1 FRFSWE
7 AISGSRNG
15 YISFRQNL
23 SAIEAFPAD
32 LINILIISLSVLMF
46 YDFLKRRQ
54 FMKSLF
60 GALTVLVTFGYFI
73 SMKGIPPIIPAIFM
87 NIFLFILSITR
98 IIMGA
103 RNNKLDL
110 LNTGMLMLAVLILA
124 RFFDSDIGFI
134 AKGLAFILIGLGFLL
149 TNIKMIS
156 RSRGQK

>member
-1 FRFSWE
+1 
-7 AISGSRNG
+7 
-15 YISFRQNL
+15 
-23 SAIEAFPAD
+23 
-32 LINILIISLSVLMF
+32 
-46 YDFLKRRQ
+46 
-54 FMKSLF
+54 
-60 GALTVLVTFGYFI
+60 
-73 SMKGIPPIIPAIFM
+73 
-87 NIFLFILSITR
+87 
-98 IIMGA
+98 MGA